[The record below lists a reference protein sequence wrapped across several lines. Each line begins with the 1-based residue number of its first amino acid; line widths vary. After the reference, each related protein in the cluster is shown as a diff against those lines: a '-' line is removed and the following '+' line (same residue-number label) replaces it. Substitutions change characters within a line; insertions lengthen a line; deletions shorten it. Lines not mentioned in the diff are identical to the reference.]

1 MVWRNAKFLKRVN
14 RIIEEVCGFANTSGG
29 TIVIGVTNS
38 GEVFD
43 VKVGKDTL
51 EKLTN
56 KITNNTDPIIY
67 PRIESIEID
76 ESKNHG
82 G

>member
-1 MVWRNAKFLKRVN
+1 VQS
-14 RIIEEVCGFANTSGG
+14 IIEEVCGFANTSGG

-67 PRIESIEID
+67 PRMEAIEID